1 MIPCRLIFC
10 AKITKHQISGFE
22 CPSTSICVHMMVI
35 SHQSMWSRRF
45 SCSVIEMEDREMD
58 RTNIA
63 ESRNQLRSACEDL
76 EALRAIVQ
84 VVEAQKDWPNEREM
98 LLVLSRSLAPII
110 KDIQGCIDSISKE
123 LNRTGD
129 V

>member
-1 MIPCRLIFC
+1 
-10 AKITKHQISGFE
+10 
-22 CPSTSICVHMMVI
+22 MMVI
-35 SHQSMWSRRF
+35 SHQSKVSRRL
-45 SCSVIEMEDREMD
+45 SYSVIEMEDREMN

-63 ESRNQLRSACEDL
+63 ESRNQLRYACEDL

-84 VVEAQKDWPNEREM
+84 VVEAQKGWPNEREM
-98 LLVLSRSLAPII
+98 LLVVSRSLAPII

>member
-1 MIPCRLIFC
+1 MRKSQNTRFRD
-10 AKITKHQISGFE
+10 FE

-98 LLVLSRSLAPII
+98 LLVLSQSLAPII

>member
-1 MIPCRLIFC
+1 
-10 AKITKHQISGFE
+10 
-22 CPSTSICVHMMVI
+22 
-35 SHQSMWSRRF
+35 
-45 SCSVIEMEDREMD
+45 MD

-98 LLVLSRSLAPII
+98 LLVLSQSLAPII